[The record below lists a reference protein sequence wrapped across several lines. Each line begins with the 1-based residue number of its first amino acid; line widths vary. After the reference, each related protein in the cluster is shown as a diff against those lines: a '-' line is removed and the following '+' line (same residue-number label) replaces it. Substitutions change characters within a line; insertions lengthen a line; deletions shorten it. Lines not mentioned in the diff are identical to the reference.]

1 MFYKALI
8 DQMQDGVFLVQGNRI
23 AFVNGAL
30 CRMLGYTERELLG
43 REVGEVLAPEDRDW
57 MMERHAARLRG
68 EDVPSHYQFDAL
80 RKDGSRCTMM
90 MSIGFLKLDDGGVG
104 AVGSVKDLSRE
115 LEISRRLQ
123 EKELELRR
131 ILDNLPDVF
140 YRTDESGRLTMVSP
154 ACKDL
159 VGYEQEEV
167 LGRNLA
173 DLYAEPEARQTTL
186 QEFHR
191 RRGQSVHVETALRH
205 KEGHVVW
212 VSTNAYAR
220 YDRDGRFIGVEG
232 ITRDI
237 TPRKQL
243 ENQLRYLADH
253 DYLTGLLNRKGFT
266 EQLVRAVAA
275 CRRESEQL
283 SLVYIDLDGFKGV
296 NDRLGHRAGDRVLVD
311 VAGALRDSF
320 READAVARIGGDE
333 FAVLLQ
339 GSPDARQLNNLVER
353 FSATLAQTL
362 DPSGEPTRLSA
373 SVGAARYPSDGVTAD
388 ELLLCADANMYS
400 RKRRSAVVGTRQS

>member
-8 DQMQDGVFLVQGNRI
+8 DQMQDGMFLVQGNRI

-43 REVGEVLAPEDRDW
+43 RNVTDVLAPEDRDW
-57 MMERHAARLRG
+57 MMDRHAARLRG

-90 MSIGFLKLDDGGVG
+90 MSIGFLRLDDGGVG

-115 LEISRRLQ
+115 LEISRRLR

-140 YRTDESGRLTMVSP
+140 YRTDENGRLTLVSP
-154 ACKDL
+154 ACKEI

-173 DLYAEPEARQTTL
+173 DLYADPDARQTTL
-186 QEFHR
+186 EEFRRHR
-191 RRGQSVHVETALRH
+191 GRPVHVETPLRH

-237 TPRKQL
+237 TSRKNL

-253 DYLTGLLNRKGFT
+253 DHLTGLLNRKGFT
-266 EQLVRAVAA
+266 EQLGRAVAA

-296 NDRLGHRAGDRVLVD
+296 NDRLGHQVGDQVLVD
-311 VAGALRDSF
+311 VAGTLGDSF

-339 GSPDARQLNNLVER
+339 GTPDAWQLDNLVER
-353 FSATLAQTL
+353 FSATLAQSL
-362 DPSGEPTRLSA
+362 DPSGEPTLLSA
-373 SVGAARYPSDGVTAD
+373 SIGTASYPNDGVTAD
-388 ELLLCADANMYS
+388 ELLLRADANMYS
-400 RKRRSAVVGTRQS
+400 MKRESGLAGTRQG